1 MAASDKATKAIQA
14 LNEVA
19 QQISENSGSVVGFV
33 VGLVYQADDQIV
45 VDCRTGGPGA
55 CLIAIA
61 SAVDFAAMKSR
72 GEVGDAE
79 FDGEI
84 EDPDGESCEC
94 ENCRPRAH

>member
-1 MAASDKATKAIQA
+1 MAAPDKATKAIQA

-19 QQISENSGSVVGFV
+19 QQISENSETVVGFV

-61 SAVDFAAMKSR
+61 SAVDFAAMKGRS
-72 GEVGDAE
+72 GEIEAE
-79 FDGEI
+79 FDGELD
-84 EDPDGESCEC
+84 DPDGEPCEC
-94 ENCRPRAH
+94 EHCRPRAH